1 MPVYS
6 VQFAVTA
13 EPITFPQ
20 IHAESQEQ
28 AIQQARKWATHILEA
43 LVGFQGRGC
52 AEVVPPYCCH
62 PFLLEALLFQWPLIR
77 RCASRAMVEPKT
89 PESNK
94 SAVGLSVQRIIC
106 STTPSARV
114 QKLDPSAARR

>member
-28 AIQQARKWATHILEA
+28 AIQQARDWGTHILEQ
-43 LVGFQGRGC
+43 VGHAVSLG
-52 AEVVPPYCCH
+52 E
-62 PFLLEALLFQWPLIR
+62 LLEAVEVGPEPGMGGDGVLF
-77 RCASRAMVEPKT
+77 S
-89 PESNK
+89 
-94 SAVGLSVQRIIC
+94 SAPVG
-106 STTPSARV
+106 
-114 QKLDPSAARR
+114 D

>member
-28 AIQQARKWATHILEA
+28 AIQQARDWATHILEQ
-43 LVGFQGRGC
+43 VGHAVSLG
-52 AEVVPPYCCH
+52 E
-62 PFLLEALLFQWPLIR
+62 LLEAVEVGPEPGMGGDGVLF
-77 RCASRAMVEPKT
+77 S
-89 PESNK
+89 
-94 SAVGLSVQRIIC
+94 SAPVG
-106 STTPSARV
+106 
-114 QKLDPSAARR
+114 D